1 MEEKAMQA
9 FVELMNWPA
18 FMVATLVPMI
28 LGFIW
33 YNPKTPMGA
42 TWIRETQMTDE
53 KIKGANMPLIFGLSI
68 LFSFIMNFFI
78 VSHEVIHQYGAYSL
92 LEKNPE
98 EAYRILTEYKNSFR
112 TFPHGMLHGTILGLG
127 FVLPLFATNGMFE
140 RRSWKLIWVNV
151 AYWTISLMIMGG
163 ILCAWQ

>member
-1 MEEKAMQA
+1 MEEKAMQV
-9 FVELMNWPA
+9 FIELMNWPA
-18 FMVATLVPMI
+18 FIVATLVPMV

-42 TWIRETQMTDE
+42 IWMRETGMTDE
-53 KIKGANMPLIFGLSI
+53 KMKGANMPLIFGLSI

-78 VSHEVIHQYGAYSL
+78 VSHEVIHQYGAFSL
-92 LEKNPE
+92 LAENPE
-98 EAYRILTEYKNSFR
+98 EAYRVLTEYKDAFR
-112 TFPHGMLHGTILGLG
+112 TFPHGMLHGALLGLC

-140 RRSWKLIWVNV
+140 RKSWKLIWVNV
-151 AYWTISLMIMGG
+151 AYWTISLIIMGG

>member
-9 FVELMNWPA
+9 FMELMNWPA
-18 FMVATLVPMI
+18 FAVATLVPMI
-28 LGFIW
+28 IGFIW

-42 TWIRETQMTDE
+42 IWMKETEMTDE
-53 KIKGANMPLIFGLSI
+53 KMKGSNMPLIFGLSI

-78 VSHEVIHQYGAYSL
+78 VSHEVIHQYGAFSL
-92 LEKNPE
+92 LNENPE
-98 EAYRILTEYKNSFR
+98 EAYRILTEYKDAFR
-112 TFPHGMLHGTILGLG
+112 TFPHGVLHGAFLGLC

-140 RRSWKLIWVNV
+140 RKSWKLIWVNV